1 MTIFL
6 HEEFQITVKDRK
18 SEEFNVLKK
27 YPVMEK
33 EKEKPIFHYQLFNST
48 K

>member
-6 HEEFQITVKDRK
+6 YEEFQITVKDRK

-33 EKEKPIFHYQLFNST
+33 EKPIFHYQLFNST